1 MICVNYIIAIM
12 LGSGGGLQDVM
23 LKTYIDKIFDKY
35 DTDKSGTL
43 DEKEMTVFFNDLFKQ
58 MGIQKEVTSAES
70 LDAIKSIDQNFDGTV
85 DKS

>member
-1 MICVNYIIAIM
+1 M